1 MKIRTVGQLNETL
14 SDELAWRKKELST
27 LKLLAEEKNNAAGKR
42 DTLIRSG
49 VALLHAHWEGFI
61 KAASVAYLEFV
72 AAQRLKYNELAPNF
86 VALGMRAELNEA
98 GAAFKSEIHNRVAD
112 FFINR
117 LSEESN
123 IPYNDVI
130 RTSNL
135 NAMELK
141 NIVAMLGL
149 DYTPF
154 EPKENLLDEQLLK
167 SRNNIA
173 HGAYLRIDLQ
183 EYVEVQIQVIEMM
196 DLFRN
201 FIENAA
207 LMESYRV
214 KPPVQ

>member
-49 VALLHAHWEGFI
+49 VALLYAHWEGFI

-72 AAQRLKYNELAPNF
+72 AAQRLRYNELAPNF

-98 GAAFKSEIHNRVAD
+98 GTAFKSEIHNRVAD

-117 LSEESN
+117 LSEESK

-141 NIVAMLGL
+141 NIVEMLGL

-154 EPKENLLDEQLLK
+154 EPKENLIDGQLLH
-167 SRNNIA
+167 SQNNIA
-173 HGAYLRIDLQ
+173 HGAYLRIDLE
-183 EYVEVQIQVIEMM
+183 EYVEVQTQVILMM
-196 DLFRN
+196 DWFQN
-201 FIENAA
+201 QIENAA
-207 LMESYRV
+207 IMESYRI
-214 KPPVQ
+214 KPPS